1 MSQTIP
7 VQKKSSTKLIALT
20 VICIIL
26 AAGLVGVAAV
36 YINNQSQISQKDDT
50 IDSLTDEVA
59 VLQLQLSQIP
69 DSAVY
74 LGQIANLKQQ
84 LEGLNDSYTGV
95 FAEYTNL
102 IKIVQMRASG
112 IMYDSSFT
120 QNANEQTILY
130 ENAVDYAGFVVVE
143 ATANATSTY
152 AKVQYSFGEF
162 NFDYNQTLGTSGTAA
177 FPILPGNVQLLI
189 GNVNE
194 TNSNTV
200 TATATFYF

>member
-1 MSQTIP
+1 
-7 VQKKSSTKLIALT
+7 
-20 VICIIL
+20 
-26 AAGLVGVAAV
+26 
-36 YINNQSQISQKDDT
+36 
-50 IDSLTDEVA
+50 
-59 VLQLQLSQIP
+59 
-69 DSAVY
+69 
-74 LGQIANLKQQ
+74 
-84 LEGLNDSYTGV
+84 
-95 FAEYTNL
+95 
-102 IKIVQMRASG
+102 
-112 IMYDSSFT
+112 MYESSFT
-120 QNANEQTILY
+120 QKANEKTILY
-130 ENAVDYAGFVVVE
+130 EDAVDYAGFVVVE

>member
-95 FAEYTNL
+95 LAEYTNL
-102 IKIVQMRASG
+102 LKIVQMRASG

-162 NFDYNQTLGTSGTAA
+162 NFDYNQTLGVSGTAA

>member
-1 MSQTIP
+1 MSQTP
-7 VQKKSSTKLIALT
+7 VQKKSSIKLIALT
-20 VICIIL
+20 IICIIL

-95 FAEYTNL
+95 LAEYTNL
-102 IKIVQMRASG
+102 LKIVQMRASG

-162 NFDYNQTLGTSGTAA
+162 NFDYNQTLGVSGTAA